1 MRPPTISLY
10 RHETVFFD
18 GRLVGGQGSYWIGL
32 TPAAM
37 ANGSAGAA
45 APCAFMFSQM
55 VIASLV
61 ANARAPDVPGVTG
74 TPVAQ

>member
-18 GRLVGGQGSYWIGL
+18 GRWLVAWRGGYWIGP

-45 APCAFMFSQM
+45 TPCQLVFCQI
-55 VIASLV
+55 VIASFV
-61 ANARAPDVPGVTG
+61 ANARAPELPGATG
-74 TPVAQ
+74 TPEA